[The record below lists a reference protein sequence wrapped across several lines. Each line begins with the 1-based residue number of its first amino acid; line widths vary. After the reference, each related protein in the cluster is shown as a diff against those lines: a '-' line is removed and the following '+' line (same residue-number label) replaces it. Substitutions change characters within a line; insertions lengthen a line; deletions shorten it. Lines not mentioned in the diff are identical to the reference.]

1 MGEEV
6 AFEGCIVNRI
16 VDDLKE
22 YFGGIE
28 VEDPQQHLRHVQ
40 FRFEK
45 LVVSPVTVDV
55 GVDGALVVL
64 VYLVFV
70 YFEEVES
77 NIVRVRLNGIDEKV
91 NLERHMVVL

>member
-1 MGEEV
+1 M
-6 AFEGCIVNRI
+6 
-16 VDDLKE
+16 
-22 YFGGIE
+22 
-28 VEDPQQHLRHVQ
+28 Q

-55 GVDGALVVL
+55 GVDGALVVV
-64 VYLVFV
+64 VYLVLV

-77 NIVRVRLNGIDEKV
+77 NIVGVRLNGIDEKV